1 MATYRSSIF
10 GPMQDAPAKK
20 AAAPLRLAST
30 VKNDVF
36 LNALLEMPTTKQGH
50 RSPLEWIG
58 AMGFHIAI
66 IALLVI
72 VPLYT
77 TATIHLSDYREAT
90 LLAPPPPSAP
100 PPPPAAS
107 AVAPRIPHPKAKLNY
122 TLQKLTVPTA
132 IPKKVASYS
141 DNVAEAAPDLG
152 GVPGGVPGGVI
163 AGQIGGLADGVVG
176 GTGTAVPTPPPP
188 KPAQKI
194 VRVGSNL
201 KPPRQTYSVDPV
213 YPPLAQQAR
222 IAGTV
227 IVDAVID
234 EHGNVVQARVVNG
247 HPLLIEAALR
257 AVRQWKYEPTSLNGQ
272 PVSVELQVQVHF
284 NFKP

>member
-1 MATYRSSIF
+1 MVTYRSSIF
-10 GPMQDAPAKK
+10 GPMQDAPAEK
-20 AAAPLRLAST
+20 AAARLRLAST

-36 LNALLEMPTTKQGH
+36 LSALLEMPTTKQEH
-50 RSPLEWIG
+50 RSPLEWLG

-66 IALLVI
+66 VALLVI

-163 AGQIGGLADGVVG
+163 AGQI
-176 GTGTAVPTPPPP
+176 
-188 KPAQKI
+188 
-194 VRVGSNL
+194 
-201 KPPRQTYSVDPV
+201 
-213 YPPLAQQAR
+213 
-222 IAGTV
+222 
-227 IVDAVID
+227 
-234 EHGNVVQARVVNG
+234 
-247 HPLLIEAALR
+247 
-257 AVRQWKYEPTSLNGQ
+257 
-272 PVSVELQVQVHF
+272 
-284 NFKP
+284 

>member
-1 MATYRSSIF
+1 MPTYRTSIF
-10 GPMQDAPAKK
+10 GPMQDVPAKK
-20 AAAPLRLAST
+20 AARPLRLVST

-36 LNALLEMPTTKQGH
+36 LNALLEMPTTKQAH
-50 RSPLEWIG
+50 RSPLEWVG

-66 IALLVI
+66 VALLV
-72 VPLYT
+72 VAPLYT
-77 TATIHLSDYREAT
+77 TAAIHLSDYHAIA
-90 LLAPPPPSAP
+90 LLAPPPPAAP

-107 AVAPRIPHPKAKLNY
+107 AVAPRITHPKAKLNY
-122 TLQKLTVPTA
+122 SLQKLTAPNA
-132 IPKKVASYS
+132 IPKKVASYT
-141 DNVAEAAPDLG
+141 DDVAEPVSDLG
-152 GVPGGVPGGVI
+152 GVAGGIPG
-163 AGQIGGLADGVVG
+163 GVVG
-176 GTGTAVPTPPPP
+176 GGVGGVIGGTGPSVPTPPPAP
-188 KPAQKI
+188 KPVPKI

-213 YPPLAQQAR
+213 YPALARETR

-234 EHGNVVQARVVNG
+234 EHGNVVEARVVNG

-257 AVRQWKYEPTSLNGQ
+257 AVRQWKYEPTALNGQ